1 MNLSVRD
8 TASLLSVSEKTI
20 YRWIKLETI
29 PAYRVQDQY
38 RFNRAEILEW
48 ATSRRMNVSSEIF
61 AEPEAAGQ
69 PIPSL
74 LTALEAGGVFYRVSG
89 FDKESALREVVEL
102 LRLPE
107 EVDRPFLLRV
117 LLAREAIAPTGMGEG
132 IAIPHVRNPVVLHVG
147 RPAITLC
154 FLEQPID
161 YGALD
166 GKPVNT
172 LFTVISPTTRA
183 HLHLMSK
190 LSLRTARF
198 GRAPG
203 DQGTGI
209 KAGDPSADRPRG
221 TALVTP
227 NAENSNA
234 AAEPVRRVRIR
245 GEWQAGPVDGWSSAR
260 IVLRCYGI
268 REPCN

>member
-8 TASLLSVSEKTI
+8 MANVPGVSEKTI
-20 YRWIKLETI
+20 YRWIKLQTI

-61 AEPEAAGQ
+61 AEPEDAGQ
-69 PIPSL
+69 PIPKL
-74 LTALEAGGVFYRVSG
+74 LTAVEAGGVFYRVSG

-117 LLAREAIAPTGMGEG
+117 LLAREAIAPTAIGDG

-147 RPAITLC
+147 RPTIALC
-154 FLEQPID
+154 FLEQPIEYD
-161 YGALD
+161 SLD
-166 GKPVNT
+166 GKPVQT
-172 LFTVISPTTRA
+172 LFTIVSPTTRA

-190 LSLRTARF
+190 LSFVLRDSGVRRAIKAQESRQEVLHQI
-198 GRAPG
+198 GRAE
-203 DQGTGI
+203 Q
-209 KAGDPSADRPRG
+209 R
-221 TALVTP
+221 LVTS
-227 NAENSNA
+227 NAEKSNPEEISSLHA
-234 AAEPVRRVRIR
+234 AS
-245 GEWQAGPVDGWSSAR
+245 G
-260 IVLRCYGI
+260 
-268 REPCN
+268 